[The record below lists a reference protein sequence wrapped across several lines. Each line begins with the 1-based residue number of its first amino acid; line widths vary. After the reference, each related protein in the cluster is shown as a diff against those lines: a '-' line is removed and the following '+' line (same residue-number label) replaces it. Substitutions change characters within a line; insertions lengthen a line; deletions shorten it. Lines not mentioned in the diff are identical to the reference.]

1 MELVFVAT
9 LAILATILAAAAF
22 AFSVFNFIQL
32 KAQGLSTHTVLPISP
47 DSTMEKIEKQLTD
60 ITKVAG
66 GSQADLNRN
75 LFDAGID
82 PEDLV

>member
-1 MELVFVAT
+1 MFVAVVAVVAGV
-9 LAILATILAAAAF
+9 LSLAAF
-22 AFSVFNFIQL
+22 SFSVFNFIQL
-32 KAQGLSTHTVLPISP
+32 KAQGLSTHTVLPISS

-75 LFDAGID
+75 LFDVGVD
-82 PEDLV
+82 PEELV